1 MLWQASLTLRSPS
14 TLRASCESR
23 QSPVKAS
30 WLRFARFV
38 TARQS
43 PDDRVAQRRAAPRH
57 RRPWNRWF
65 SSYRRPSCPLPD
77 SRHSRD
83 VLRRRPGHEVCG
95 IGDSAIKTARI
106 VLRTRTFEGHVPP
119 AARNKLTCTMR
130 YAAPTPACRPRC
142 PSPETSPEII
152 TDLPTLQAL
161 ARRSGLRS
169 RPHLPLPQMP
179 ATMLTFAHARTQG
192 Y

>member
-1 MLWQASLTLRSPS
+1 MTFQPSAEQSHATGAPGTVGSP
-14 TLRASCESR
+14 RAVDPR
-23 QSPVKAS
+23 
-30 WLRFARFV
+30 ARFQIPV
-38 TARQS
+38 IPATFFAVDLDMKS
-43 PDDRVAQRRAAPRH
+43 AGSATL
-57 RRPWNRWF
+57 
-65 SSYRRPSCPLPD
+65 PSRL
-77 SRHSRD
+77 
-83 VLRRRPGHEVCG
+83 
-95 IGDSAIKTARI
+95 TARI
-106 VLRTRTFEGHVPP
+106 VLRTRTFEGPVPP
-119 AARNKLTCTMR
+119 AARNKLTFTMR